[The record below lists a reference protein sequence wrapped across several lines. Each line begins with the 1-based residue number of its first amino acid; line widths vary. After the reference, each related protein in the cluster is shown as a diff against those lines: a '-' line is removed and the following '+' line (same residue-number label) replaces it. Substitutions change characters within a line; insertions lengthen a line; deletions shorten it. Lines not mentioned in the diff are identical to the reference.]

1 MKTSPLSNFVD
12 MVKNSGIT
20 NCEALGKNAHRLVL
34 VALWKTGLGNILN
47 VSPKMTGS
55 HMVIDF
61 PKTGYKMPLSYTEQD
76 NTIYGLVSGE
86 EAFHTAELLAA
97 NQVVQIWMKDGWFN
111 ANAELLPSGETIE
124 LLRSSLPKDF
134 FGILGASI
142 RNGTQDQEVRLL
154 RINKISPFTGA
165 KGPGQYSWVWFAL
178 SVHLFLSLLARQV
191 KRK

>member
-12 MVKNSGIT
+12 RVKNSGVT
-20 NCEALGKNAHRLVL
+20 NYETLGKNARRLAL

-47 VSPKMTGS
+47 ISPKMTGS

-61 PKTGYKMPLSYTEQD
+61 PETGYKMPLSYTEQD
-76 NTIYGLVSGE
+76 NAIYGLVSGE
-86 EAFHTAELLAA
+86 EVFHTAELLAA

-111 ANAELLPSGETIE
+111 ANAELLPIGETIDR
-124 LLRSSLPKDF
+124 LRGSLPKDF
-134 FGILGASI
+134 FGTVGASV
-142 RNGTQDQEVRLL
+142 RNSAQDQEVRLL
-154 RINKISPFTGA
+154 RISKISPFTGP